1 MNYKTEQE
9 AFWAGEFG
17 SDYIARNSSSALLAS
32 NLAFFAKAL
41 DKARQ
46 LSTCIEFGANTGM
59 NIRALQSLYPKQS
72 QHALEINAN
81 ATSHLRKILPAENV
95 FQTSILDFEPKQTW
109 DLALIK
115 GVLIHINPDWLPQV
129 YDTLYRSSSK
139 YILLGEYYNPS
150 PVTINYRGN
159 DNRLFKRD
167 FCGEMIDRYK
177 DLVLVD
183 YGFAY
188 RRDPN
193 FPQDDITW
201 FLMEK
206 RGHS

>member
-17 SDYIARNSSSALLAS
+17 SDYIARNSSTALLAS

-41 DKARQ
+41 DKARH
-46 LSTCIEFGANTGM
+46 LLTCIEFGANTGM
-59 NIRALQSLYPKQS
+59 NIRALQSLYPEQS
-72 QHALEINAN
+72 QHALEINAD
-81 ATSHLRKILPAENV
+81 ATSHLGKILPSENI